1 MKIKFVYGILPAF
14 VFVSDRLV
22 KDGASA
28 QARGPL
34 IFMKPGLAM
43 SLAFANGRA
52 VLAHELVHV
61 RQWYRTFFTHPF
73 RYKLSQVYR
82 ANAEIEAYRA
92 QSKVYPLDMNTI
104 AIIIKRDY
112 DIKDISLA
120 EIVRRLTA

>member
-34 IFMKPGLAM
+34 IFMKPGLAT
-43 SLAFANGRA
+43 AFANGRA
-52 VLAHELVHV
+52 VLEHELVHV
-61 RQWYRTFFTHPF
+61 RQWYRTVFTHPF

-92 QSKVYPLDMNTI
+92 QSKVYPLDMTVVAAN
-104 AIIIKRDY
+104 IKKDY
-112 DIKDISLA
+112 DIKDISFT
-120 EIVRRLTA
+120 EILRRLTA

>member
-14 VFVSDRLV
+14 VFVSGRLV
-22 KDGASA
+22 KDRSSA

-34 IFMKPGLAM
+34 IFMKPKFDIM
-43 SLAFANGRA
+43 YTNGRA

-61 RQWYRTFFTHPF
+61 KQWYRTFFTHPF
-73 RYKLSQVYR
+73 LYKFSQVYR

-92 QSKVYPLDMNTI
+92 QSKVYPLDMTAVA
-104 AIIIKRDY
+104 AIIERDY

-120 EIVRRLTA
+120 EILRRLTA